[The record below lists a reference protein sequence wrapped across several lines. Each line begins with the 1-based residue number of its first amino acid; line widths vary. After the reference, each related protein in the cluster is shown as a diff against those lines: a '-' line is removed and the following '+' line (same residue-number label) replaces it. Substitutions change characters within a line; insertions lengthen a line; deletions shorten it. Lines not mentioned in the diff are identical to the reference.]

1 MKAAV
6 VTTPGNISIE
16 SIPDPTPGSGE
27 VVVEVAAC
35 GVCGT
40 DLHIF
45 DGEFAPRFPIVP
57 GHEFAGVVV
66 ALGADVSFITEGD
79 RVAVDP
85 SLPCHAC
92 RYCRQGRSNLCD
104 NWAAIGVTAD
114 GGAAQYAV
122 APQGNC
128 VRIPEAARLEDF
140 ALVEPLACAISGMD
154 ALPRRPSEH
163 YLIYGA
169 GTMGVLIA
177 GMARTSGAAS
187 VTVVEP
193 RAERRLGVESL
204 TGADLAVASSDEAD
218 RRDWDTV
225 IDCTGVAAAIEDGL
239 SRVAKGGTYLQ
250 FGVPHTGTR
259 VEIDPHRVYQHEIT
273 IAGSMSV
280 RNSFERAVD
289 LLSHGALD
297 PRRIITAEFALEEYR
312 SALEAVRSGQGLKT
326 QVIATGT
333 PPRSID

>member
-6 VTTPGNISIE
+6 VTTPGTLEIQTL
-16 SIPDPTPGSGE
+16 PDPTPGPGE

-40 DLHIF
+40 DLHIYG
-45 DGEFAPRFPIVP
+45 GEFAPRFPIVP
-57 GHEFAGVVV
+57 GHEFAGEVV
-66 ALGADVSFITEGD
+66 ACGAGVSHIAMGD

-92 RYCRQGRSNLCD
+92 RYCHKGRGNLCD
-104 NWAAIGVTAD
+104 NWAAIGVTAG
-114 GGAAQYAV
+114 GGAAEYAV

-128 VRIPEAARLEDF
+128 VRVPDDARLEDF
-140 ALVEPLACAISGMD
+140 ALVEPVACAISGMD
-154 ALPRRPSEH
+154 ALPRRPAEH
-163 YLIYGA
+163 YLVYGA
-169 GTMGVLIA
+169 GTMGVLLA
-177 GMARTSGAAS
+177 GMARTSAAAS

-193 RAERRLGVESL
+193 RDERRDAAGFL
-204 TGADLAVASSDEAD
+204 TGADAIVSSADEAE

-239 SRVAKGGTYLQ
+239 TRVAKGGTYLQ

-259 VEIDPHRVYQHEIT
+259 VAIDPHRVYQHEIT

-289 LLSHGALD
+289 LLSHGAVD
-297 PRRIITAEFALEEYR
+297 AGRIITGALPLQDYAQ
-312 SALEAVRSGQGLKT
+312 ALEAVRAGRGLKT
-326 QVIATGT
+326 QVVPNRLAPNTI
-333 PPRSID
+333 P